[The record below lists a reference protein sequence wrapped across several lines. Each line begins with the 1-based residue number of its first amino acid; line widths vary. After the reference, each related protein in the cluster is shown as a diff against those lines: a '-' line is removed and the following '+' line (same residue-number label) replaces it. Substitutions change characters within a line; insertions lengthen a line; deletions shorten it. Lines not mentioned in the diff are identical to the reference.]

1 MIFVYNILY
10 INNNLLERNIGV
22 FLSPQITSYLRG
34 NNENDLLFSISS
46 TFSQFNY
53 LREREKKRGKMLC
66 MSVLFYFSAYFML
79 YRALKD
85 LLDYRFSLV
94 AAYIRNLV
102 KNNNS

>member
-1 MIFVYNILY
+1 MLY
-10 INNNLLERNIGV
+10 
-22 FLSPQITSYLRG
+22 P
-34 NNENDLLFSISS
+34 
-46 TFSQFNY
+46 
-53 LREREKKRGKMLC
+53 

-102 KNNNS
+102 KNNNSSKKNLVYFAISKAYLKNLKNRILIIYKWLSSFEILNFRKDMVIF

>member
-10 INNNLLERNIGV
+10 IHNNLLERNIGV
-22 FLSPQITSYLRG
+22 FLSPQITNYLRG
-34 NNENDLLFSISS
+34 NNENNLLFSISS
-46 TFSQFNY
+46 TFSRFNY
-53 LREREKKRGKMLC
+53 LREKKKKGKILC

>member
-1 MIFVYNILY
+1 M
-10 INNNLLERNIGV
+10 LERNIGV

-79 YRALKD
+79 YKALKD
-85 LLDYRFSLV
+85 LLDYIPFIYLSLCLEYV
-94 AAYIRNLV
+94 FDLNTDMFYI
-102 KNNNS
+102 